1 MKYYITN
8 IALACDEASLIDP
21 ASDILKTFLAEI
33 GYEAFEDNSE
43 VSMTESGNLLKEYHK
58 EHPFAPFA
66 CFSAFIQQSLFDENV
81 LKATLDSMPFDGLH
95 IYYNNKEA
103 EDRNW
108 NEQWEQSLEQS
119 DICQELGI
127 TIDVKQA
134 FGTGGHNTTRMIV
147 NILKTEDLC
156 GKTVLDCGCGS
167 GILSIAALKL
177 GAERAVGYDIDE
189 WSVNNSLHNAELN
202 AIPSDCI
209 SVLLGDASVLD
220 GVGEQFDFVLANI
233 NRNILLA
240 DMPQFVKRMKPKGK
254 LILSGFYTED
264 IPLLIEKAESLG
276 LSRLAKKEDEHWAS
290 LVFGTIE

>member
-8 IALACDEASLIDP
+8 IAVACDEASLIDP

-43 VSMTESGNLLKEYHK
+43 VSMTESGNLLKDYRK

-66 CFSAFIQQSLFDENV
+66 CFSAFIQQSLFDEDV
-81 LKATLDSMPFDGLH
+81 LKATLNSMPFDGLH

-147 NILKTEDLC
+147 NMLKSEDLR

-167 GILSIAALKL
+167 GILFIAALKL
-177 GAERAVGYDIDE
+177 GAERAVGYDIGATSRHE
-189 WSVNNSLHNAELN
+189 YHIFIAVRPSIPVNKSYLVWRY
-202 AIPSDCI
+202 I
-209 SVLLGDASVLD
+209 SRQGLFAPRHIVREHIKISIFANQLLGSIH
-220 GVGEQFDFVLANI
+220 G
-233 NRNILLA
+233 
-240 DMPQFVKRMKPKGK
+240 
-254 LILSGFYTED
+254 
-264 IPLLIEKAESLG
+264 IPIIFRRTHS
-276 LSRLAKKEDEHWAS
+276 
-290 LVFGTIE
+290 